1 MCRFPIRTLIATTL
15 LCIGACDKGPADA
28 DRAKPAPT
36 TTTTMS
42 DIGPMY
48 LSRATR
54 FDRMGDKIVAVDPN
68 APRMITM
75 DPWPELVFQMAD
87 GQHTVAQLRAH
98 LASQYEKGAPVGLDE
113 QVASIVHD
121 LERERLI
128 RLHSEPVTLPFY
140 LAKPVAEQNPEEARK
155 AMERDGFGGR
165 RGT

>member
-1 MCRFPIRTLIATTL
+1 
-15 LCIGACDKGPADA
+15 
-28 DRAKPAPT
+28 
-36 TTTTMS
+36 MS

-48 LSRATR
+48 FSRTAR

-87 GQHTVAQLRAH
+87 GQHTVAQLRAY
-98 LASQYEKGAPVGLDE
+98 LASQYEKGAPPGLDE
-113 QVASIVHD
+113 QVSTIVRD

-155 AMERDGFGGR
+155 AMERDSFGGR

>member
-1 MCRFPIRTLIATTL
+1 MCPFTIRTFIAITL
-15 LCIGACDKGPADA
+15 LYVGACDRRPTDA
-28 DRAKPAPT
+28 EQPKPTST

-42 DIGPMY
+42 DIGLMY
-48 LSRATR
+48 FSRAAR
-54 FDRMGDKIVAVDPN
+54 FDRIGDKIVAVDPN
-68 APRMITM
+68 APRMITL

-87 GQHTVAQLRAH
+87 GQHTVAQLGAH
-98 LASQYEKGAPVGLDE
+98 LASQYQKGAPAGLDQ
-113 QVASIVHD
+113 QVASIVRD

-165 RGT
+165 RGK